1 MYKKRI
7 QTLLKEAVRREPEYA
22 PEDPDSTAMF
32 IKERVDKMFA
42 YTDYVV
48 RMENHMTV
56 LSVMG
61 CSGEEYRDKVQDM
74 DFGRKARHD
83 AAIASV
89 NQLNR
94 LSQNWGLELFYD
106 GPTDDEHRYQ
116 IGDLC
121 GEVCNEYFQGRMSHA
136 LDIKKMMEGEDFAN
150 SINALPTE
158 GAAQTL

>member
-1 MYKKRI
+1 MYKERI

-42 YTDYVV
+42 YTDYVI

-94 LSQNWGLELFYD
+94 LSQNWAWNCSM
-106 GPTDDEHRYQ
+106 T
-116 IGDLC
+116 
-121 GEVCNEYFQGRMSHA
+121 GRQMMSTVIRLGTCA
-136 LDIKKMMEGEDFAN
+136 GKSAT
-150 SINALPTE
+150 SISRGGCPMLWISKR
-158 GAAQTL
+158 